1 MKIHRLN
8 KKITAVVIFLAIFSS
23 TIMCFNV
30 KAVGPFDITSS
41 IIFNGI
47 DESRIQLAPGITK
60 KVYTFIDS
68 DKKRQKMFV
77 IEADNK
83 NSNVVI
89 KTGMPYDTGKY
100 AMQTVSDQARY
111 AINGGKNVIAAV
123 NGDFYYMVTGEP
135 IGIIYRDGEPIK
147 SSFETGW
154 KFFGILKNGT
164 AVIGDKSSYMNV
176 KDDLVEALG
185 GNAML
190 VYEGQIYD
198 TPITGRY
205 REPRTAVGIRKDG
218 TVFFVTVD
226 GKDESYSAGLSIKD
240 LAKLMKDMGAIRALN
255 LDGGGSSALISK
267 NIDNDSLYLQNRP
280 SDGRERKV
288 GSSWLVTTA
297 AISNKLFKFANIKP
311 LDKIVTP
318 HSIINFKAIGKD
330 EAGMNA
336 ELPYEGVVWDISDK
350 SYGTIDQNGV
360 FRSNGKVGQVEI
372 LVYYDGKIVG
382 RTWLEIANP
391 SKIYINKKNIR
402 VDKKGTINVKVIAKY
417 KDRPIDL
424 KDDAIE
430 YMVTN
435 GIGNIDSKGNF
446 HAKDKSCYGKIIAKV
461 KGTSISTSVDVVV
474 GNLEE
479 LNKIVIPN
487 KTRIYGN
494 NRFATAVSI
503 ANKLYDGQVDDIVI
517 ANAYNYTDQISASIL
532 ANSIDAPVLL
542 FGNNDEYDK
551 EALGYIKEH
560 LSKDGKIYIIGGN
573 GAINYKS
580 INNIKMIGY
589 ENIERIDGKDRYET
603 NIKIN
608 SQVEVKNGTPL
619 IIASG
624 EGFADALSIATIAH
638 LKKYP
643 LILTSKSKLS
653 TYAVDYINQIKPSKI
668 YIAGGQG
675 VVGKSIEKEV
685 LALTS
690 LKSDNIIRFNGK
702 NRYDTNLNI
711 LKYFNIEGDTIAIA
725 SGVNFPDSLVGSLYA
740 SFNNATILLVNNDM
754 NLMNQKRYV
763 ENKGYKNC
771 IIFGGTGVVSNKT
784 VM

>member
-8 KKITAVVIFLAIFSS
+8 KKITVAVIFLAIFSS

-41 IIFNGI
+41 IIYKGI
-47 DESRIQLAPGITK
+47 DESRVQLAPGITK

-83 NSNVVI
+83 NSNVLI
-89 KTGMPYDTGKY
+89 KTGMPYDRGKY

-135 IGIIYRDGEPIK
+135 IGIIYRDGKPIK

-255 LDGGGSSALISK
+255 LDGGGSSAFISK

-288 GSSWLVTTA
+288 GSSWLVTTS

-311 LDKIVTP
+311 LDKVVTP
-318 HSIINFKAIGKD
+318 HSIVNFKAIGKD

-360 FRSNGKVGQVEI
+360 FKSNGKVGQVEI

-430 YMVTN
+430 FMVTN

-479 LNKIVIPN
+479 LNKIVIQN
-487 KTRIYGN
+487 KTRISGN

-503 ANKLYDGQVDDIVI
+503 ANKLYDGQVDNVVI

-532 ANSIDAPVLL
+532 AKNIEAPVLL
-542 FGNNDEYDK
+542 FGNNEEYDK

-560 LSKDGKIYIIGGN
+560 LSEDGKIYIIGGN

-580 INNIKMIGY
+580 INSIKMIGY

-608 SQVEVKNGTPL
+608 SQVEVQKGTPL

-643 LILTSKSKLS
+643 LILTSKGNLS
-653 TYAVDYINQIKPSKI
+653 PYAVDYINEIKPSKI

-675 VVGKSIEKEV
+675 VVGKNIEKEV

-690 LKSDNIIRFNGK
+690 LKSDNIIRFNGE

-740 SFNNATILLVNNDM
+740 SFNNATILLVNNNM
-754 NLMNQKRYV
+754 NLMKQKRYV
-763 ENKGYKNC
+763 EDKAYKNC